1 MRLTEH
7 VYLVG
12 GGLLGCG
19 LSDDFDCHVS
29 LIDGGAEMALVDA
42 GAGMTIEPI
51 LRNIEFDGLDPA
63 RLRNIL
69 LTHAHAD
76 HAGGCR
82 AWKDRLGLDVAASKE
97 AGQYLRD
104 GDEEKVSLAIARR
117 GGYYPADYVYRA
129 CPVAHALCEGDRFQ
143 VGSLTVRA
151 FETPGHCSGMLSYLL
166 DDAGKQV
173 LFTGDTVFHDGKVL
187 ISNLWDCD
195 LRQYVTSVEKL
206 AQVPADAMLPGHLA
220 ISLSDGG
227 RHIRKAYSIMQNLSF
242 PASII

>member
-12 GGLLGCG
+12 GGLLGFG
-19 LSDDFDCHVS
+19 LSDDFDSHVY
-29 LIDGGAEMALVDA
+29 LIDGGSEMALVDA
-42 GAGMTIEPI
+42 GAGITIEPI
-51 LRNIEFDGLDPA
+51 LRNIQFDGLDPG
-63 RLRNIL
+63 RLRHIL

-76 HAGGCR
+76 HAGACR
-82 AWKDRLGLDVAASKE
+82 AWRDRLGVDVAASEE
-97 AGQYLRD
+97 AGEYLRD
-104 GDEEKVSLAIARR
+104 GDEEKVSLAIARQ
-117 GGYYPADYVYRA
+117 GGFYPADYVYHA
-129 CPVAHALCEGDRFQ
+129 CPVAHTLREGDVFR
-143 VGSLTVRA
+143 VGNLAVRA

-166 DDAGKQV
+166 DDAGRQV

-195 LRQYVTSVEKL
+195 LRQYVKSIEKL
-206 AQVPADAMLPGHLA
+206 AEVPADVMLPGHLA

-227 RHIRKAYSIMQNLSF
+227 RHIRKAFSIMQHLSF